1 MTIQKHDIYSM
12 KEFVKYCGGHPLVTA
27 KEVFVADFA
36 DYDRRFNE
44 KVEIFSCNID
54 NKKTD
59 MNQNDYSNE
68 NGMKGSKHL
77 LLLYCK

>member
-1 MTIQKHDIYSM
+1 
-12 KEFVKYCGGHPLVTA
+12 VTA

-54 NKKTD
+54 NKTTD

-77 LLLYCK
+77 LLLYFQASDLPTAKGSELFIQNGNFED